1 MPNLK
6 LWKFASGLSVPS
18 DKLNAIREE
27 FKRFFE
33 DSFRGLLENELNSDM
48 LLPFHDFV
56 ATSHEA
62 GSMRNQTCLD
72 ASDLDVIVVLNSNHK
87 LSFGENGSFLWN
99 NRSLTSPAQRHV
111 MAQAV
116 LGAAGQYQLAAS
128 RTGSSASLISAYTD
142 GFVCLTYKSNGVE
155 FDVLPAVMTTSGHF
169 FLVEPEEGKMTLSAT
184 EQAAKQL
191 ERLSQRFVG
200 LRELIRSL
208 KLLAKR
214 WWNMQENV
222 PKAPSC
228 MFEVVAC
235 RVAERLMETK
245 WNNDS
250 QSPFKLLV
258 DESLLIV
265 EHHLTEGAPL
275 LPPNAPVGTSTDDLL
290 GRLRQDAHRDSFLKW
305 LRAVCKLDERQLLE
319 KLVEL
324 NG

>member
-1 MPNLK
+1 
-6 LWKFASGLSVPS
+6 
-18 DKLNAIREE
+18 
-27 FKRFFE
+27 
-33 DSFRGLLENELNSDM
+33 
-48 LLPFHDFV
+48 
-56 ATSHEA
+56 
-62 GSMRNQTCLD
+62 
-72 ASDLDVIVVLNSNHK
+72 
-87 LSFGENGSFLWN
+87 
-99 NRSLTSPAQRHV
+99 

-214 WWNMQENV
+214 WWNEQNKDAE
-222 PKAPSC
+222 APSC

-265 EHHLTEGAPL
+265 EQHLTGGAAL
-275 LPPNAPVGTSTDDLL
+275 LPPNAPAGTSTDDLL
-290 GRLRQDAHRDSFLKW
+290 SDLRKDPHRESFFKW
-305 LRAVCKLDERQLLE
+305 LQAVRKLDEHELLA
-319 KLVEL
+319 KLEEL
-324 NG
+324 AK